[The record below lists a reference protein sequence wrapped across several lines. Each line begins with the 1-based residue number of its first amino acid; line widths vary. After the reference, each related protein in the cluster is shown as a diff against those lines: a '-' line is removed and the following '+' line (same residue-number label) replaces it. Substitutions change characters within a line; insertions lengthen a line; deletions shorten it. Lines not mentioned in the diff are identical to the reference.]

1 MRPRCCV
8 HNEGYE
14 VIKGWVMHYEW
25 QRREDQVG

>member
-1 MRPRCCV
+1 MSGDMRPRCCV

-25 QRREDQVG
+25 QRR